1 MADKNVIIM
10 MADGL
15 EECEALNVVDVLRRA
30 GIDLKM
36 VSINGKKHVDGSHGI
51 GIDTDLDLSDLLP
64 DGVEG
69 AATLADKL
77 DMVILPGGM
86 PGTKY
91 LGSDARLIGLIAEM
105 DKREKW
111 LTAICAA
118 PTVYAQ
124 AGLLTGRKATCYP
137 ALLDVL
143 DEHGADVSEEK
154 VVIDGHFV
162 TSRGLGTAMSFGLTL
177 TKVLISQEKAEE
189 VRADIVSTDEI
200 F

>member
-69 AATLADKL
+69 AAALADKL

-86 PGTKY
+86 PGTTY

-111 LTAICAA
+111 LAAICAA

-177 TKVLISQEKAEE
+177 AKVLISQEKAEE
-189 VRADIVSTDEI
+189 VRADIVSTDDI

>member
-64 DGVEG
+64 DGAEG
-69 AATLADKL
+69 AAALADKL

-86 PGTKY
+86 PGTKH

-111 LTAICAA
+111 LAAICAA

-177 TKVLISQEKAEE
+177 IKVLISQEKAEE
-189 VRADIVSTDEI
+189 VRADIVSTDDI